1 MAQNFRNS
9 ITRSTGASPV
19 DILPE
24 ALVDSY
30 DAVVGIRLA
39 NIHASTDIEVDVYIV
54 RSATNYYLIKST
66 PIPVGGSLE
75 LIDGGSKIVLHDN
88 DKIKAVSDTASSLD
102 AVVSYIDAI
111 STQQGDNN
119 MAYIGYKPTDRP

>member
-9 ITRSTGASPV
+9 ITRNTGTTPV

-24 ALVDSY
+24 ALIDSY

-39 NIHASTDIEVDVYIV
+39 NVSSANISVDVYIV
-54 RSATNYYLIKST
+54 RSATNYYIIKSVE
-66 PIPVGGSLE
+66 ILQGSSLE

-88 DKIKAVSDTASSLD
+88 DKIMAVSNIATSLD
-102 AVVSYIDAI
+102 VIVSYVDAI
-111 STQQGDNN
+111 ST
-119 MAYIGYKPTDRP
+119 

>member
-9 ITRSTGASPV
+9 LTRETGATPV

-30 DAVVGIRLA
+30 DAVVGVRLV
-39 NIHASTDIEVDVYIV
+39 NVHASSPINVDVYIV
-54 RSATNYYLIKST
+54 RSSVNYYLIKGA

-75 LIDGGSKIVLHDN
+75 LIDGGAKFVLHDN
-88 DKIKAVSDTASSLD
+88 DKIMAVSDTATSLD
-102 AVVSYIDAI
+102 TIVSYVDAI
-111 STQQGDNN
+111 S
-119 MAYIGYKPTDRP
+119 A

>member
-9 ITRSTGASPV
+9 LTRNTGTSPV

-30 DAVVGIRLA
+30 DAVVGVRLV
-39 NIHASTDIEVDVYIV
+39 NVHATSSISVDVYIV
-54 RSATNYYLIKST
+54 RSATNYYLIKSS

-75 LIDGGSKIVLHDN
+75 LIDGGAKFVLHDN
-88 DKIKAVSDTASSLD
+88 DKIVAVSDTASSLD
-102 AVVSYIDAI
+102 TIVSYVDAI
-111 STQQGDNN
+111 ST
-119 MAYIGYKPTDRP
+119 

>member
-9 ITRSTGASPV
+9 ITRNTGTSPV

-39 NIHASTDIEVDVYIV
+39 NTTVASINVDVYIV
-54 RSATNYYLIKST
+54 RSATNYYLIKTT
-66 PIPVGGSLE
+66 PIVPGGSLE

-88 DKIKAVSDTASSLD
+88 DKIMAVSDTATSLD

-111 STQQGDNN
+111 ST
-119 MAYIGYKPTDRP
+119 

>member
-9 ITRSTGASPV
+9 LTRNTGTSPV

-30 DAVVGIRLA
+30 DAVVGVRLV
-39 NIHASTDIEVDVYIV
+39 NVHASSSISVDVYIV
-54 RSATNYYLIKST
+54 RSATNYYLIKSS

-75 LIDGGSKIVLHDN
+75 LIDGGAKFVLHDN
-88 DKIKAVSDTASSLD
+88 DKIVAVSDTASSLD
-102 AVVSYIDAI
+102 AIVSYVDAI
-111 STQQGDNN
+111 ST
-119 MAYIGYKPTDRP
+119 